1 MISEVLSLSYGDE
14 EMDTSMIAYQL
25 AKIVDQLERLNEL
38 LIPLEHLC
46 DCDVELME
54 VVDEC

>member
-1 MISEVLSLSYGDE
+1 
-14 EMDTSMIAYQL
+14 MDTSTISYQL
-25 AKIVDQLERLNEL
+25 AKIVEQLEKLNES
-38 LIPLEHLC
+38 LIPLGHLC